1 MSKLISIIK
10 NDITFSPYKYYT
22 DFLEAVSKYYSNES
36 TIPCFKIVENG
47 DEEIYNS
54 NYRIDPITIP
64 LLLSLFEQL
73 QKFHKSPIELLL
85 YNNRATIKLLDF
97 LYGSDFFYLCGDNM
111 NPTYPKGRKIMSF
124 NDGFIGNLEGKN
136 QRSEHKVRAYSL
148 DDDNLTVLLAGFESE
163 EQKRDFLISHYTYK
177 VREHFEEL
185 LFENQ
190 FTLSYHNSYIDI
202 LSELITNG
210 VLHSKSQT
218 FALMFV
224 DRFKT
229 KFSISDNGIGFE
241 ASMEIKDPTF
251 YYTYNDLRSILINR
265 KRLANISDKI
275 LDNLY
280 SIFETLYYSSIKER
294 KGLFDLMINV
304 VLNSKGYF
312 RLHTENCQVIISNRM
327 MDELNDLEINRK
339 EIYELHNRYLL
350 KLIDDSYY
358 KNNLIN
364 LSIHMK
370 TSFVKFFDKAIDK
383 YNNDI
388 KFSSLRFYKVKFR
401 GVHIEVEIPNL

>member
-1 MSKLISIIK
+1 
-10 NDITFSPYKYYT
+10 
-22 DFLEAVSKYYSNES
+22 
-36 TIPCFKIVENG
+36 
-47 DEEIYNS
+47 
-54 NYRIDPITIP
+54 
-64 LLLSLFEQL
+64 
-73 QKFHKSPIELLL
+73 
-85 YNNRATIKLLDF
+85 
-97 LYGSDFFYLCGDNM
+97 M
-111 NPTYPKGRKIMSF
+111 NPTYPKGRQIVSF

>member
-10 NDITFSPYKYYT
+10 NDITFSPYKFYS
-22 DFLEAVSKYYSNES
+22 DFLESVSKYYSSES
-36 TIPCFKIVENG
+36 TIPSFKLVENG
-47 DEEIYNS
+47 DEDIYNS

-73 QKFHKSPIELLL
+73 QKFHKSPVELLL
-85 YNNRATIKLLDF
+85 YNNKATIKLLDF
-97 LYGSDFFYLCGDNM
+97 LYGSYFFYLCGDNL
-111 NPTYPKGRKIMSF
+111 NPTYPKGRHIASF
-124 NDGFIGNLEGKN
+124 NDGFIGNLEGRN

-148 DDDNLTVLLAGFESE
+148 DDDNLTDLLAGFEKE
-163 EQKRDFLISHYTYK
+163 ENKRDFLISHYTYK

-190 FTLSYHNSYIDI
+190 STLSYHNTYIDI

-241 ASMEIKDPTF
+241 ASMQLKESTF
-251 YYTYNDLRSILINR
+251 YYTYNDLKSILVDKKIR
-265 KRLANISDKI
+265 VNISDKI

-312 RLHTENCQVIISNRM
+312 RLHTENCQVVISNRM
-327 MDELNDLEINRK
+327 MDELINLDSCRK
-339 EIYELHNRYLL
+339 EIYECHNRYLQ
-350 KLIDDSYY
+350 KTIDDENYR
-358 KNNLIN
+358 NNLID
-364 LSIHMK
+364 LSIQMQK
-370 TSFVKFFDKAIDK
+370 NFVKFFEKAIEK
-383 YNNDI
+383 YNSDI

>member
-10 NDITFSPYKYYT
+10 SDITFSPYKFYS
-22 DFLEAVSKYYSNES
+22 DFLDAVSKYYSNES

>member
-1 MSKLISIIK
+1 MSNLISIIK
-10 NDITFSPYKYYT
+10 NDITFSPYKFYS
-22 DFLEAVSKYYSNES
+22 DFLESVSKYYSIES
-36 TIPCFKIVENG
+36 AIPSFKLVENG
-47 DEEIYNS
+47 DQKIYNS

-73 QKFHKSPIELLL
+73 QKFHKFPVELLL
-85 YNNRATIKLLDF
+85 YNNIATIELLDF
-97 LYGSDFFYLCGDNM
+97 LYGSNFFYLCGDNL
-111 NPTYPKGRKIMSF
+111 NPTYPKGRKIASF
-124 NDGFIGNLEGKN
+124 NDGFISNLEGKN

-148 DDDNLTVLLAGFESE
+148 DDDNLNVSLDSFEKE
-163 EQKRDFLISHYTYK
+163 DDKRDFLISHYTYK

-190 FTLSYHNSYIDI
+190 STLSYHNTYIDI

-241 ASMEIKDPTF
+241 ASMQLKESTF
-251 YYTYNDLRSILINR
+251 YYTYNDLKSILID
-265 KRLANISDKI
+265 KKISINISVKI
-275 LDNLY
+275 IQNLY
-280 SIFETLYYSSIKER
+280 SIFETLYYSSIKDR

-327 MDELNDLEINRK
+327 MDELVDLETCRK
-339 EIYELHNRYLL
+339 EIYELHDKYL
-350 KLIDDSYY
+350 KKSIEDVIYRE
-358 KNNLIN
+358 NLIV
-364 LSIHMK
+364 LSIQMRN
-370 TSFVKFFDKAIDK
+370 SFIKFFEKAIDK
-383 YNNDI
+383 YNSDI

>member
-10 NDITFSPYKYYT
+10 SDITFSPYKFYS
-22 DFLEAVSKYYSNES
+22 DFLESVSKYYSSES
-36 TIPCFKIVENG
+36 TIPSFKLVENG
-47 DEEIYNS
+47 DEDIYNS

-73 QKFHKSPIELLL
+73 QKFHRSPVELLL
-85 YNNRATIKLLDF
+85 YNNKATIKLLDF
-97 LYGSDFFYLCGDNM
+97 LYGSDFFYLCGENI
-111 NPTYPKGRKIMSF
+111 NPTYPKGRKIAAF
-124 NDGFIGNLEGKN
+124 NDGFISNLEGKK

-148 DDDNLTVLLAGFESE
+148 DDDNLSLLLAGFDKEDN
-163 EQKRDFLISHYTYK
+163 KRDFLISHYTYK

-190 FTLSYHNSYIDI
+190 STLSFHNTYIDI

-241 ASMEIKDPTF
+241 ASMQLKESTF
-251 YYTYNDLRSILINR
+251 YYKYSDLKTILTE
-265 KRLANISDKI
+265 KKSHVNISDKI
-275 LDNLY
+275 LNNLY

-327 MDELNDLEINRK
+327 MDELNDLVTYRK
-339 EIYELHNRYLL
+339 EINELHDKYL
-350 KLIDDSYY
+350 KKSIDDAYYRENLID
-358 KNNLIN
+358 
-364 LSIHMK
+364 LSIQMRN
-370 TSFVKFFDKAIDK
+370 SFTKFFEKAIDK
-383 YNNDI
+383 YNSDI

>member
-10 NDITFSPYKYYT
+10 SDITFSPYKFYS
-22 DFLEAVSKYYSNES
+22 DFLDAVSKYYSNES

-190 FTLSYHNSYIDI
+190 FTLSYHNTYIDI